1 MITSQKISRLDRSNM
16 FALLTA
22 FPQQLRKAWE
32 IANNTPIPN
41 LREAVHNIAITGM
54 GGSGIGGDILSN
66 HLNNLLEMPIYVNKG
81 YTLPQFVS
89 KNTLV
94 LACSYSGDTEETI
107 QALESVIKRKPMVV
121 CISSNGKLEQLA
133 TQNGYP
139 LVKVPGGQPPR
150 TALGYLF
157 ISLLVTLQKLHIIGD
172 QKEAFDE
179 TLSLATQMAAE
190 LADYSKPDNPA
201 LELATKLVRKTP
213 IVYGASE
220 PNEALPTR
228 WRNQFSENS
237 KILAFSNLIPEMNH
251 NEIVGW
257 AKPTAI
263 LDKVHVIMLRDER
276 NSPRVEFRFQT
287 TKEILAKHNVPVTEL
302 FAQGRSRLCRTFSQL
317 LPADF
322 VSYYLAILNEVD
334 PTAIDNI
341 VFLKKKLAEFK

>member
-1 MITSQKISRLDRSNM
+1 M
-16 FALLTA
+16 FALLTG
-22 FPQQLRKAWE
+22 FPQQLSKAWE
-32 IANNTPIPN
+32 IANNAAIPES
-41 LREAVHNIAITGM
+41 REPVNNIVISGM

-66 HLNNLLEMPIYVNKG
+66 YFKNLLEIPVYVNRG

-89 KNTLV
+89 KNTLL

-107 QALESVIKRKPMVV
+107 QAVESVIKRKPQVV
-121 CISSNGKLEQLA
+121 CVSSNGKLQQIA
-133 TQNGYP
+133 RQNGYP

-150 TALGYLF
+150 TALGYMF
-157 ISLLVTLQKLHIIGD
+157 ISLLVTLQKLRIIGD

-179 TLSLATQMAAE
+179 TLALAKQMAAE
-190 LADYSKPDNPA
+190 LGDYSQKDNPA
-201 LELATKLVRKTP
+201 LDLAAKLVQKTP
-213 IVYGASE
+213 IIYGAIE

-276 NSPRVEFRFQT
+276 NSPRVEFRFET
-287 TKEILAKHNVPVTEL
+287 TKEILAKHVMPVTEWP
-302 FAQGRSRLCRTFSQL
+302 AQGRSRLCRTFSLL

-322 VSYYLAILNEVD
+322 VSFYLAILNDVD
-334 PTAIDNI
+334 PTAIENI

>member
-1 MITSQKISRLDRSNM
+1 MITFQKISQLDRSNM
-16 FALLTA
+16 FALLTG
-22 FPQQLRKAWE
+22 FPRQLSTAWE
-32 IANNTPIPN
+32 IANNTTIPESREPIN
-41 LREAVHNIAITGM
+41 NIVITGM

-89 KNTLV
+89 KNTLL

-107 QALESVIKRKPMVV
+107 QALESVIKRKPSVV

-133 TQNGYP
+133 MQNGYP

-150 TALGYLF
+150 SALGYLF
-157 ISLLVTLQKLHIIGD
+157 VSLLVTLQKMHIIGN

-179 TLSLATQMAAE
+179 TLSLATQMTSE
-190 LADYSKPDNPA
+190 LGDYAKQGNLA
-201 LELATKLVRKTP
+201 LDLASKLVQKTP
-213 IVYGASE
+213 IIYGASE

-263 LDKVHVIMLRDER
+263 LDKVHVIMLRDDR
-276 NSPRVEFRFQT
+276 NSPRVQFRFET
-287 TKEILAKHNVPVTEL
+287 TKEILAKHNIPVTEWS
-302 FAQGRSRLCRTFSQL
+302 AQGRSRLCRTFSLL

-322 VSYYLAILNEVD
+322 VSYYLAILNGVD
-334 PTAIDNI
+334 PTAIENI
-341 VFLKKKLAEFK
+341 VFLKNKLAAFK